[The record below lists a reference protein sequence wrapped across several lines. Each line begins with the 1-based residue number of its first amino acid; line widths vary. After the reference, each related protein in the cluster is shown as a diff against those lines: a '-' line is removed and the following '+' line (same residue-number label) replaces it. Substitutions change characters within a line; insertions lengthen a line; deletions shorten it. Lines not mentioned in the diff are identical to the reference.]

1 MSTQLQLRRGSTAQT
16 AVFTGALSEVTV
28 DTDQNTL
35 VVHDGVTPG
44 GHYIAT
50 QNFANAAF
58 NAVYSLAS
66 GAYGEANSAYSL
78 ASGAYG
84 EANSA
89 YSLAQSA
96 YNQANTRSS
105 SNNITNGVYSVQI
118 YNNGLIILPGNNAI
132 LDNVVNFSTTTPS
145 QVLDSFN
152 INQYLTAKYLIQ
164 ATNSSDVHA
173 TEVLLTTNGT
183 NIFIS
188 EYSQLYSSNLIS
200 ISANLDTTNSLAQL
214 IVTPLMVNTN
224 ISFIRTSLFGVA
236 ATGTLRP
243 VGDLMLQ
250 SGTQDLMLDT
260 GSLDLMV

>member
-78 ASGAYG
+78 A
-84 EANSA
+84 
-89 YSLAQSA
+89 QSA

-132 LDNVVNFSTTTPS
+132 TDNVVNFSTTTPS

-188 EYSQLYSSNLIS
+188 QYNALYSSNLIS

-243 VGDLMLQ
+243 VGPVGDLMLQ